1 MFEPKIPCS
10 RETVNAAI
18 ATTIT
23 MTRGT
28 HARMTRRVI
37 ALLRSRLETCPHI
50 AG

>member
-10 RETVNAAI
+10 RDTVNDEM

-28 HARMTRRVI
+28 HVA
-37 ALLRSRLETCPHI
+37 
-50 AG
+50 